1 MGDDK
6 AEKVAVTP
14 MAKHTAMTKPQAL
27 PTGVI
32 GMVIGMTAAT
42 EGAATFQLCG
52 KLSPCTRRRGYHPAQ
67 SNVMLKSYQYLDCSL
82 EANEHGNCWG
92 QPYLYL
98 ISLRENQNAGPC
110 QTCLAMPETG
120 NVELSYSGTSWEKIC
135 PVHHWPIPASPGLG
149 EDNLPSSSHTLGPVS
164 TQSNGQVPSSSQ
176 DLQQHC
182 PYYPCNQ
189 EESQGSYGL
198 PSLPGCGERPVL
210 CSHLSSG
217 DLVSASHH
225 EASET
230 PWKQW
235 SPGQRR
241 PVQHHVVTVRSCCQ
255 CWKGVAAEDNKRWLQ
270 LSSARYKMEE
280 EHYLA
285 FQVGQQPVYEFFVVH
300 DRIHLCTVPRHDKTF
315 KMPKS
320 YSQLIAEWPLAVL
333 LLCSVAAVICTMAG
347 LLVGNLPDFSEPLMG
362 FEPRDTDIGRKLI
375 VWRNIE
381 SHTGYK
387 KTLSLSPYAKKKRDL
402 CQRTEANECC
412 PSWSL
417 GNYIAVLYNRS
428 SCLEITQGDISHTLA
443 LLRACA
449 PDYHRGVLT
458 PSCIGPEAV
467 RQKHSQCAQV
477 PEKCTRFNAI
487 YQLLHFLVDRDFL
500 SPQTMEYQVPSL
512 KYSLLFLPTRK
523 GASMMGIYLD
533 NLETWDL
540 FDNYTSITG
549 MDLGLKQKL
558 FQHYLLLDT
567 KYPMLAILAIFLSI
581 SFYLRSVFI
590 TLMVLLAVVSSLM
603 ISYFLYKVAFRFT
616 YFPFVNLTAVIILS
630 SICANHTFVFFDLW
644 NLSKSQ
650 NPSAGLAQWVSQTM
664 HHFAYLMMA
673 SCFTTGA
680 AFYASYISNI
690 TAIHCFAVYM
700 GTSVLVNLVFMMTW
714 LPSSAVL
721 YERYISTTCIY
732 KPEAYWNNSSHKR
745 VALSVHYILRAL
757 QNTVSETS
765 KLLFEKLLPCG
776 VIKFRYIWICWFAAL
791 AIGGAYISCSNPKLK
806 LPTLETSSVQVFRL
820 SHPFERYDSEYC
832 HQFMFERLEHGEGQ
846 RMPVT
851 IVWGILPV
859 DNGDHFNPKS
869 NGTLVTDTT
878 FTIQNPDAQ
887 KWLLEFCQKVKNETF
902 YYPDAEQKS
911 TVCFMEEFLK
921 WMDSRQCS
929 QRDHSF
935 NLCCNQFS
943 FPYRSEV
950 FLHCIKMMLLEE
962 GREGAETYDL
972 GLRFDGEGNVAA
984 LVLQFQTIYHYTFNY
999 SRAKQ
1004 FYEEISLWITEEM
1017 KTAPVGLQ
1025 NGWFTSKLELYNLQ
1039 HSLSTETMVVMG
1051 LSIAVSFVVLLLTT
1065 WNVLLSVFSV
1075 TAIAGTVLVTTGLL
1089 VLLEWQLNAVESLF
1103 ISAAVGLSV
1112 DFTVNYCI
1120 SYHLCPHSDRLS
1132 RVAFSLKQMSCATAV
1147 AASALFSAGVIMLP
1161 ATVLAYR
1168 KLGIFIMMINC
1179 ISCGFASLFFQ
1190 SLCCFFGPEK
1200 NCGQILWPCAH
1211 TMKDYSDDSGPNGN
1225 FACGGSE
1232 KQNRLRKVQ
1241 ESNTANEQYELQ
1253 PLSRKLS
1260 DSFDN
1265 STSTSKLS
1273 NQPSVLSEDIQVEDN
1288 RCPQVGTH
1296 PSLERERHSLQD
1308 TLGDQQVSLCQ
1319 CPALQTSSPYKHS
1332 TSETEIHRERLC
1344 RDCCCQKYGL
1354 KAWDG
1359 SGLDHIHPAG
1369 MKEEGQLNK
1378 SQCSSDTAQ
1387 QQSDYT
1393 SDHSPLPAAD
1403 IYKIH
1408 RCLCSLGSSFDMLN
1422 ISSETSISDFEQGL
1436 KLAESASSCPDA
1448 LELSDSYGNAE
1459 RGYLNRKRDTLR
1471 LDLRETVFDVSP
1483 AASQQNSSLWKNRFG
1498 LGNEGPVVLPNSQ
1511 PDMPDVWI
1519 KRSSAQ
1525 SSGYNS

>member
-1 MGDDK
+1 MCRTLFP
-6 AEKVAVTP
+6 AQPPSCSAV
-14 MAKHTAMTKPQAL
+14 
-27 PTGVI
+27 
-32 GMVIGMTAAT
+32 
-42 EGAATFQLCG
+42 
-52 KLSPCTRRRGYHPAQ
+52 SPCPIF
-67 SNVMLKSYQYLDCSL
+67 
-82 EANEHGNCWG
+82 
-92 QPYLYL
+92 PY
-98 ISLRENQNAGPC
+98 REKPKAGPC
-110 QTCLAMPETG
+110 QTCLAMPEIG
-120 NVELSYSGTSWEKIC
+120 NTEPSYSGTSWERIC
-135 PVHHWPIPASPGLG
+135 PVHHCPVPASPRLG
-149 EDNLPSSSHTLGPVS
+149 ADHLPSSSHTLGPVS
-164 TQSNGQVPSSSQ
+164 TQSNGQVPSSSL
-176 DLQQHC
+176 DSQQHHL
-182 PYYPCNQ
+182 YYPCSQQ
-189 EESQGSYGL
+189 EPGGSYGL
-198 PSLPGCGERPVL
+198 PPLPGHGDRPML

-217 DLVSASHH
+217 DPGPASQH
-225 EASET
+225 EQNHINSCVFL
-230 PWKQW
+230 
-235 SPGQRR
+235 SPSG
-241 PVQHHVVTVRSCCQ
+241 S
-255 CWKGVAAEDNKRWLQ
+255 
-270 LSSARYKMEE
+270 
-280 EHYLA
+280 
-285 FQVGQQPVYEFFVVH
+285 
-300 DRIHLCTVPRHDKTF
+300 
-315 KMPKS
+315 S
-320 YSQLIAEWPLAVL
+320 YSQVMAEWPLAVL
-333 LLCSVAAVICTMAG
+333 VLCSVVAVVCTITA
-347 LLVGNLPDFSEPLMG
+347 LLVGNLPDFSEPLLG
-362 FEPRDTDIGRKLI
+362 FKPRDTDIGRKLI

-387 KTLSLSPYAKKKRDL
+387 KTLSLSPYDDIGINRGQKVAQGEQEVRTRRMVEQIYGADGFFCGPPEKSYSQLVFMSTTSGSLWNLQAIQSMCQIEQDKIRSHVHFRDL

-449 PDYHRGVLT
+449 PDYHKGILT
-458 PSCIGPEAV
+458 PSCIGPQPV

-533 NLETWDL
+533 NLESWDL

-567 KYPMLAILAIFLSI
+567 KYPVLAIVAIFLSI
-581 SFYLRSVFI
+581 YFYLRSVFI

-644 NLSKSQ
+644 NLSKNQ
-650 NPSAGLAQWVSQTM
+650 NPSAGLSQWVSQTM
-664 HHFAYLMMA
+664 HHFAYLMLA

-690 TAIHCFAVYM
+690 TAIRCFAIYM
-700 GTSVLVNLVFMMTW
+700 GTAVLVNLVFMVTW

-721 YERYISTTCIY
+721 YERYIATTCIY
-732 KPEAYWNNSSHKR
+732 KPEDYWNNSGHKR
-745 VALSVHYILRAL
+745 VTLSFHYVLRGL
-757 QNTVSETS
+757 QNTLSETS

-806 LPTLETSSVQVFRL
+806 LPTLETSSLQVFRL

-851 IVWGILPV
+851 IVWGVLPV

-869 NGTLVTDTT
+869 NGTLVTDVT

-887 KWLLEFCQKVKNETF
+887 KWLLEFCQKVKNKTF

-911 TVCFMEEFLK
+911 TVCFMEEFLR
-921 WMDSRQCS
+921 WMNSRQCS

-943 FPYRSEV
+943 FPYGSEV
-950 FLHCIKMMLLEE
+950 FLHCIKMMLLEQ

-972 GLRFDGEGNVAA
+972 GLRFDGEGNLAA
-984 LVLQFQTIYHYTFNY
+984 LVLQFQTIYYYSFNY
-999 SRAKQ
+999 SKAKQ
-1004 FYEEISLWITEEM
+1004 FYEEIDLWVTEEM

-1039 HSLSTETMVVMG
+1039 HSLSTETMVVMA
-1051 LSIAVSFVVLLLTT
+1051 LSIAISFVVLLLTT

-1075 TAIAGTVLVTTGLL
+1075 TAIAGTVLVTIGLL

-1132 RVAFSLKQMSCATAV
+1132 RVAFSLKQMSCATAM

-1168 KLGIFIMMINC
+1168 KLGIFIMMIKC
-1179 ISCGFASLFFQ
+1179 ISCGFASFFFQ

-1211 TMKDYSDDSGPNGN
+1211 TMKDYSDDSGLNGS

-1232 KQNRLRKVQ
+1232 KQSRLRKVQ

-1273 NQPSVLSEDIQVEDN
+1273 NRPSVLSEDMQVEDN
-1288 RCPQVGTH
+1288 RCPRTGMH
-1296 PSLERERHSLQD
+1296 PSLERDRRNLQD
-1308 TLGDQQVSLCQ
+1308 TLGEQQVGLCQ

-1332 TSETEIHRERLC
+1332 NSEAELQRERL
-1344 RDCCCQKYGL
+1344 YN
-1354 KAWDG
+1354 
-1359 SGLDHIHPAG
+1359 SH
-1369 MKEEGQLNK
+1369 
-1378 SQCSSDTAQ
+1378 
-1387 QQSDYT
+1387 
-1393 SDHSPLPAAD
+1393 LPAAD
-1403 IYKIH
+1403 IYKNH

-1436 KLAESASSCPDA
+1436 KLAESASSCPDV
-1448 LELSDSYGNAE
+1448 LELSDSYSQAE
-1459 RGYLNRKRDTLR
+1459 RGYLNGKRDTLR
-1471 LDLRETVFDVSP
+1471 LDLRETVFDISP
-1483 AASQQNSSLWKNRFG
+1483 AASQQNSSSWKNRFG
-1498 LGNEGPVVLPNSQ
+1498 LGSESPVVLPNSQ

>member
-1 MGDDK
+1 PQPPPAAPRGHWPVAPGPPPRSRK
-6 AEKVAVTP
+6 RRAE
-14 MAKHTAMTKPQAL
+14 L
-27 PTGVI
+27 PPPPRRERSAPR
-32 GMVIGMTAAT
+32 AADS
-42 EGAATFQLCG
+42 A
-52 KLSPCTRRRGYHPAQ
+52 PP
-67 SNVMLKSYQYLDCSL
+67 
-82 EANEHGNCWG
+82 
-92 QPYLYL
+92 
-98 ISLRENQNAGPC
+98 
-110 QTCLAMPETG
+110 
-120 NVELSYSGTSWEKIC
+120 GTSWERIC
-135 PVHHWPIPASPGLG
+135 PVHHCPIPASPRLG
-149 EDNLPSSSHTLGPVS
+149 GDHLPSSSHTLGPIS
-164 TQSNGQVPSSSQ
+164 TQSNGQVPSSSH
-176 DLQQHC
+176 DLQQHHL
-182 PYYPCNQ
+182 YYSCNQ
-189 EESQGSYGL
+189 QEPQGSYGL
-198 PSLPGCGERPVL
+198 PLLPGHGERSTL
-210 CSHLSSG
+210 CSHLSSS
-217 DLVSASHH
+217 DPVPASHH
-225 EASET
+225 EQEN
-230 PWKQW
+230 
-235 SPGQRR
+235 
-241 PVQHHVVTVRSCCQ
+241 
-255 CWKGVAAEDNKRWLQ
+255 NKCM
-270 LSSARYKMEE
+270 S
-280 EHYLA
+280 
-285 FQVGQQPVYEFFVVH
+285 FFFSV
-300 DRIHLCTVPRHDKTF
+300 CRHDKAF
-315 KMPKS
+315 RMPKS
-320 YSQLIAEWPLAVL
+320 YSQMIAEWPVAVL
-333 LLCSVAAVICTMAG
+333 VLCSVTVVVCTLAG

-375 VWRNIE
+375 VWRNVE

-387 KTLSLSPYAKKKRDL
+387 KTFSLSPYAEKKRYLHLKAVQGGQEARTRRMVEQIYGVDGFFCGPPEKGYSQLVFMSTTAGSLWNLQAIQSMCQIEQDKIRSHVHFRDL

-449 PDYHRGVLT
+449 PDYHKGILT
-458 PSCIGPEAV
+458 PSCIGPEST
-467 RQKHSQCAQV
+467 RQKHSQCAKV

-500 SPQTMEYQVPSL
+500 SPQTIEYQVPSL

-533 NLETWDL
+533 NLESWDL

-567 KYPMLAILAIFLSI
+567 KYPVLAILAIFLSV

-590 TLMVLLAVVSSLM
+590 TLMVLLTVVSSLM

-630 SICANHTFVFFDLW
+630 SICANHAFVFFDLW

-650 NPSAGLAQWVSQTM
+650 NPSAGLSQRVSQTM
-664 HHFAYLMMA
+664 HHFAYLMLA

-690 TAIHCFAVYM
+690 IAIRCFAVYM

-721 YERYISTTCIY
+721 YERYIATSCVY
-732 KPEAYWNNSSHKR
+732 KPEDYWKNSGHKR
-745 VALSVHYILRAL
+745 VALSLHYVLRGL
-757 QNTVSETS
+757 QKTLCETS

-806 LPTLETSSVQVFRL
+806 LPTLESSSVQVFRL

-832 HQFMFERLEHGEGQ
+832 HQFMFERIEHGEGQ

-851 IVWGILPV
+851 IIWGILPV
-859 DNGDHFNPKS
+859 DNGDHFDPKS
-869 NGTLVTDTT
+869 NGTLVADAT
-878 FTIQNPDAQ
+878 FTIQSPDAQ
-887 KWLLEFCQKVKNETF
+887 KWLFEFCQKVKNQTF
-902 YYPDAEQKS
+902 YYHDPEQKS
-911 TVCFMEEFLK
+911 TVCFMEEFVR

-929 QRDHSF
+929 QRDNSF
-935 NLCCNQFS
+935 SLCCNQFS
-943 FPYRSEV
+943 FPYGSEV
-950 FLHCIKMMLLEE
+950 FLHCIKMMLLEQ

-972 GLRFDGEGNVAA
+972 GLRFDGEGNLAA
-984 LVLQFQTIYHYTFNY
+984 LVLQFQTVYHYSFNY
-999 SRAKQ
+999 SKAKH
-1004 FYEEISLWITEEM
+1004 FYEEINLWVTEEM

-1051 LSIAVSFVVLLLTT
+1051 LSIAISFVVLLLTT

-1075 TAIAGTVLVTTGLL
+1075 TAIAGTVLVTVGLL

-1132 RVAFSLKQMSCATAV
+1132 RVAFSLKQMSCATAM

-1168 KLGIFIMMINC
+1168 KLGIFIMMIKC
-1179 ISCGFASLFFQ
+1179 ISCGFASFFFQ

-1211 TMKDYSDDSGPNGN
+1211 TMKDYSNDSEPNGTY
-1225 FACGGSE
+1225 ACGGNE

-1273 NQPSVLSEDIQVEDN
+1273 NRPSVLSEDMQAEDN
-1288 RCPQVGTH
+1288 RCPRIGTH
-1296 PSLERERHSLQD
+1296 PPLERERQNLQEN
-1308 TLGDQQVSLCQ
+1308 LGDDQAVLCR

-1332 TSETEIHRERLC
+1332 
-1344 RDCCCQKYGL
+1344 K
-1354 KAWDG
+1354 
-1359 SGLDHIHPAG
+1359 
-1369 MKEEGQLNK
+1369 GQLDK
-1378 SQCSSDTAQ
+1378 SQ
-1387 QQSDYT
+1387 
-1393 SDHSPLPAAD
+1393 
-1403 IYKIH
+1403 
-1408 RCLCSLGSSFDMLN
+1408 CLCSLGSSFDMLN

-1436 KLAESASSCPDA
+1436 KLAESASSCPDV
-1448 LELSDSYGNAE
+1448 LELSDSYSQTE
-1459 RGYLNRKRDTLR
+1459 RGYLNGKRDTLR
-1471 LDLRETVFDVSP
+1471 LDLRETVFDISP
-1483 AASQQNSSLWKNRFG
+1483 AASQQNSSSWKNRFG
-1498 LGNEGPVVLPNSQ
+1498 LGSEGPVVLPNSQ

>member
-1 MGDDK
+1 
-6 AEKVAVTP
+6 
-14 MAKHTAMTKPQAL
+14 
-27 PTGVI
+27 
-32 GMVIGMTAAT
+32 
-42 EGAATFQLCG
+42 
-52 KLSPCTRRRGYHPAQ
+52 
-67 SNVMLKSYQYLDCSL
+67 
-82 EANEHGNCWG
+82 
-92 QPYLYL
+92 
-98 ISLRENQNAGPC
+98 
-110 QTCLAMPETG
+110 MPEIG
-120 NVELSYSGTSWEKIC
+120 NAELSYSGTSWERIC
-135 PVHHWPIPASPGLG
+135 PVHHCPIPASPRLG
-149 EDNLPSSSHTLGPVS
+149 GDNLPSSSHTLGPVPS
-164 TQSNGQVPSSSQ
+164 QSNGQVPSSSQ
-176 DLQQHC
+176 DSQQHHPYC
-182 PYYPCNQ
+182 PCKQ
-189 EESQGSYGL
+189 EEPRGSYGL
-198 PSLPGCGERPVL
+198 PSLPGHGEGPVL
-210 CSHLSSG
+210 CSHLSSS
-217 DLVSASHH
+217 DPVPASHH
-225 EASET
+225 EASEP

-241 PVQHHVVTVRSCCQ
+241 PVQHHVVTVR
-255 CWKGVAAEDNKRWLQ
+255 
-270 LSSARYKMEE
+270 
-280 EHYLA
+280 
-285 FQVGQQPVYEFFVVH
+285 
-300 DRIHLCTVPRHDKTF
+300 HDKAF
-315 KMPKS
+315 RMPKS
-320 YSQLIAEWPLAVL
+320 YSQLVAEWPLAVL
-333 LLCSVAAVICTMAG
+333 GLCSVTAVVCTVAG
-347 LLVGNLPDFSEPLMG
+347 LLVGDLPDFSEPLMG
-362 FEPRDTDIGRKLI
+362 FEPRDTDIGRKLV
-375 VWRNIE
+375 VWRNVE
-381 SHTGYK
+381 SHTGYM
-387 KTLSLSPYAKKKRDL
+387 KTFSLSPYAKKKRYLSLKAAQGEQAARTRRMVETIYGADGFFCGPPEKSYSQLVFMSTTAGSLWNLQAIQSMCQMEQDKIRSHVHFRDL

-428 SCLEITQGDISHTLA
+428 SCLEITQADISHTLA

-458 PSCIGPEAV
+458 PSCIGPEAA

-500 SPQTMEYQVPSL
+500 SPQTIEYQVPSL
-512 KYSLLFLPTRK
+512 KYSLLFLPTKK

-567 KYPMLAILAIFLSI
+567 KYPVLAILAIFLSI

-616 YFPFVNLTAVIILS
+616 YFPFVNLMAVIILS
-630 SICANHTFVFFDLW
+630 SICANHTFIFFDLW
-644 NLSKSQ
+644 QLSKRQS
-650 NPSAGLAQWVSQTM
+650 PSAGLAQWVSQTM
-664 HHFAYLMMA
+664 HHFAYLVLA

-680 AFYASYISNI
+680 AFYASYVSTI
-690 TAIHCFAVYM
+690 TALRCFAVYM
-700 GTSVLVNLVFMMTW
+700 GTSVLVSLLFMLTW
-714 LPSSAVL
+714 LPSSAAL
-721 YERYISTTCIY
+721 HERYLAAACIHE
-732 KPEAYWNNSSHKR
+732 PGAYWDNGGHKR
-745 VALSVHYILRAL
+745 VALSLRYVLRGL
-757 QNTVSETS
+757 QNTLAETS

-791 AIGGAYISCSNPKLK
+791 AIGGAYISCSNPRLR

-832 HQFMFERLEHGEGQ
+832 HQFMFQRLEHGEGQ
-846 RMPVT
+846 RMPVI
-851 IVWGILPV
+851 IVWGVLPV

-878 FTIQNPDAQ
+878 FTIQSPDAQ
-887 KWLLEFCQKVKNETF
+887 KWLLEFCQKVRNKTF
-902 YYPDAEQKS
+902 YYPDTEQKS
-911 TVCFMEEFLK
+911 TVCFMEEFLR

-929 QRDHSF
+929 QRDHSL

-943 FPYRSEV
+943 FPYGSDI

-972 GLRFDGEGNVAA
+972 GLRFDGEGNLTA
-984 LVLQFQTIYHYTFNY
+984 LVLQFKTVYHYSFNY
-999 SRAKQ
+999 SKAKQ
-1004 FYEEISLWITEEM
+1004 FYEEISLWVTEEM

-1075 TAIAGTVLVTTGLL
+1075 TAIAGTVLVTIGLL

-1132 RVAFSLKQMSCATAV
+1132 RVAFSLKQMSCATAM

-1168 KLGIFIMMINC
+1168 KLGIFVMMINC
-1179 ISCGFASLFFQ
+1179 ISCGFASFFFQ

-1211 TMKDYSDDSGPNGN
+1211 TMKDDSDDSGLDGN
-1225 FACGGSE
+1225 FACGGGE

-1273 NQPSVLSEDIQVEDN
+1273 NRPSVLSEDTQAEEN
-1288 RCPQVGTH
+1288 RCPRVGTH
-1296 PSLERERHSLQD
+1296 PSLERERQSLQES
-1308 TLGDQQVSLCQ
+1308 LGDQQVGLCQ

-1332 TSETEIHRERLC
+1332 TSEPEIPRERLC
-1344 RDCCCQKYGL
+1344 RDCRCRKY
-1354 KAWDG
+1354 
-1359 SGLDHIHPAG
+1359 
-1369 MKEEGQLNK
+1369 N
-1378 SQCSSDTAQ
+1378 
-1387 QQSDYT
+1387 YT

-1422 ISSETSISDFEQGL
+1422 ISSETSISDLEQGL
-1436 KLAESASSCPDA
+1436 RLAESASSCPDA
-1448 LELSDSYGNAE
+1448 LELSDSYGNTD
-1459 RGYLNRKRDTLR
+1459 RGYLNGKRDTLR
-1471 LDLRETVFDVSP
+1471 LDLRETVFDVNP
-1483 AASQQNSSLWKNRFG
+1483 AAPQNSSSWKNRFG
-1498 LGNEGPVVLPNSQ
+1498 LGSEGPVVLPNSQ

>member
-1 MGDDK
+1 MQLPK
-6 AEKVAVTP
+6 AAFQPLPFYLSLHFSHREK
-14 MAKHTAMTKPQAL
+14 
-27 PTGVI
+27 
-32 GMVIGMTAAT
+32 
-42 EGAATFQLCG
+42 
-52 KLSPCTRRRGYHPAQ
+52 
-67 SNVMLKSYQYLDCSL
+67 
-82 EANEHGNCWG
+82 
-92 QPYLYL
+92 
-98 ISLRENQNAGPC
+98 QNAGPC
-110 QTCLAMPETG
+110 QTCLAMPEIG
-120 NVELSYSGTSWEKIC
+120 NAELSYSGTSWEKIC
-135 PVHHWPIPASPGLG
+135 PVHHCPIPASHGLG

-176 DLQQHC
+176 DSQQHHL
-182 PYYPCNQ
+182 YYPCNQ
-189 EESQGSYGL
+189 KESRGSYGL
-198 PSLPGCGERPVL
+198 PSLPGHGERPVL
-210 CSHLSSG
+210 CSHLSS
-217 DLVSASHH
+217 
-225 EASET
+225 EA
-230 PWKQW
+230 Q
-235 SPGQRR
+235 G
-241 PVQHHVVTVRSCCQ
+241 
-255 CWKGVAAEDNKRWLQ
+255 
-270 LSSARYKMEE
+270 
-280 EHYLA
+280 EH
-285 FQVGQQPVYEFFVVH
+285 
-300 DRIHLCTVPRHDKTF
+300 
-315 KMPKS
+315 

-333 LLCSVAAVICTMAG
+333 VLCSVAAAICTVAG
-347 LLVGNLPDFSEPLMG
+347 LLVGNLPDFSQPLMG

-387 KTLSLSPYAKKKRDL
+387 KTLSLSPYAKKKSYDDLGIGRGQKAAQGEQAARTRRMVETIYGADGFFCGPPEKSYSQLVFMSTTAGSLWNLQAIQSMCQMEQDKIRSHVHFRDL

-458 PSCIGPEAV
+458 PSCIGPEAA

-567 KYPMLAILAIFLSI
+567 KYPVLAILAIFLSI

-590 TLMVLLAVVSSLM
+590 TLMVLLAVASSLT

-664 HHFAYLMMA
+664 HHFAYLMLA

-690 TAIHCFAVYM
+690 TAIRCFAVYM

-721 YERYISTTCIY
+721 YERYIATACVY

-745 VALSVHYILRAL
+745 VALSIHYILRAL
-757 QNTVSETS
+757 QNTLSETS

-869 NGTLVTDTT
+869 NGTLVTDST
-878 FTIQNPDAQ
+878 FTIQNPDTQ
-887 KWLLEFCQKVKNETF
+887 KWLLEFCQKVKNKTF
-902 YYPDAEQKS
+902 YFPDAEQKP
-911 TVCFMEEFLK
+911 TVCFMEEFLR
-921 WMDSRQCS
+921 WMNSRQCS

-962 GREGAETYDL
+962 GKEGRETYDM

-1051 LSIAVSFVVLLLTT
+1051 LSIAISFVVLLLTT
-1065 WNVLLSVFSV
+1065 WNVLLSIFSV

-1132 RVAFSLKQMSCATAV
+1132 RVAFSLKQMSCATAM

-1273 NQPSVLSEDIQVEDN
+1273 NRPSVLSEDIQVEDN
-1288 RCPQVGTH
+1288 RCPRVGTH
-1296 PSLERERHSLQD
+1296 PSLERERQNLQD
-1308 TLGDQQVSLCQ
+1308 TLGDQPVSLCQ

-1332 TSETEIHRERLC
+1332 TSETEIHRERL
-1344 RDCCCQKYGL
+1344 Y
-1354 KAWDG
+1354 
-1359 SGLDHIHPAG
+1359 
-1369 MKEEGQLNK
+1369 
-1378 SQCSSDTAQ
+1378 
-1387 QQSDYT
+1387 
-1393 SDHSPLPAAD
+1393 HSPLPAAD

-1459 RGYLNRKRDTLR
+1459 RGYLNGKRDTLR

-1483 AASQQNSSLWKNRFG
+1483 AASQQNSSSWKNRFG